1 MAARLGRVLYWLGCA
16 ISIFVFVGTMV
27 FVNAVADG
35 KPNASE
41 YVFIAFCTAVP
52 WVIGRALRYILAGE
66 QPPMTESERIETLIE
81 RLKSRKGS
89 YQWGQKIQ
97 QWLHVEERDLIVK
110 ALEHYKLSINGQSTD

>member
-1 MAARLGRVLYWLGCA
+1 MSCRLAVSEARLALADFYNVTIRIANVAARLAVLFLWLCDKLGYA

-66 QPPMTESERIETLIE
+66 
-81 RLKSRKGS
+81 
-89 YQWGQKIQ
+89 
-97 QWLHVEERDLIVK
+97 
-110 ALEHYKLSINGQSTD
+110 

>member
-66 QPPMTESERIETLIE
+66 QPP
-81 RLKSRKGS
+81 
-89 YQWGQKIQ
+89 
-97 QWLHVEERDLIVK
+97 HD
-110 ALEHYKLSINGQSTD
+110 

>member
-1 MAARLGRVLYWLGCA
+1 MKHYFVCLKCRAPLDYDSVLYWLGCA

-66 QPPMTESERIETLIE
+66 
-81 RLKSRKGS
+81 
-89 YQWGQKIQ
+89 
-97 QWLHVEERDLIVK
+97 
-110 ALEHYKLSINGQSTD
+110 

>member
-66 QPPMTESERIETLIE
+66 QPPP
-81 RLKSRKGS
+81 
-89 YQWGQKIQ
+89 
-97 QWLHVEERDLIVK
+97 
-110 ALEHYKLSINGQSTD
+110 

>member
-1 MAARLGRVLYWLGCA
+1 MTAILSTVFVLWVYAPTTKGMHWIPKGKWNMAAWLGRVLYWLGCA

-66 QPPMTESERIETLIE
+66 
-81 RLKSRKGS
+81 
-89 YQWGQKIQ
+89 
-97 QWLHVEERDLIVK
+97 
-110 ALEHYKLSINGQSTD
+110 

>member
-1 MAARLGRVLYWLGCA
+1 MLAGPFCRQVGEASHSHAV
-16 ISIFVFVGTMV
+16 SIFVFVGTMV

-66 QPPMTESERIETLIE
+66 
-81 RLKSRKGS
+81 
-89 YQWGQKIQ
+89 
-97 QWLHVEERDLIVK
+97 
-110 ALEHYKLSINGQSTD
+110 

>member
-41 YVFIAFCTAVP
+41 YVFIAFCAAVP

-66 QPPMTESERIETLIE
+66 
-81 RLKSRKGS
+81 
-89 YQWGQKIQ
+89 
-97 QWLHVEERDLIVK
+97 
-110 ALEHYKLSINGQSTD
+110 

>member
-1 MAARLGRVLYWLGCA
+1 MAARLGRVFYWLGCA

-52 WVIGRALRYILAGE
+52 WVIGRALFNPVSHRPDAMLAAVGY
-66 QPPMTESERIETLIE
+66 QP
-81 RLKSRKGS
+81 LKPR
-89 YQWGQKIQ
+89 
-97 QWLHVEERDLIVK
+97 
-110 ALEHYKLSINGQSTD
+110 

>member
-1 MAARLGRVLYWLGCA
+1 MADRGLYHPRERNCGSTTSDAGHALDSKGQVKHGCYWLGCA
-16 ISIFVFVGTMV
+16 IRIFVFVGTMV

-66 QPPMTESERIETLIE
+66 
-81 RLKSRKGS
+81 
-89 YQWGQKIQ
+89 
-97 QWLHVEERDLIVK
+97 
-110 ALEHYKLSINGQSTD
+110 

>member
-35 KPNASE
+35 KTNASE

-66 QPPMTESERIETLIE
+66 
-81 RLKSRKGS
+81 
-89 YQWGQKIQ
+89 
-97 QWLHVEERDLIVK
+97 
-110 ALEHYKLSINGQSTD
+110 

>member
-16 ISIFVFVGTMV
+16 VSIFVFVGTMV
-27 FVNAVADG
+27 FVNAE

-66 QPPMTESERIETLIE
+66 
-81 RLKSRKGS
+81 
-89 YQWGQKIQ
+89 
-97 QWLHVEERDLIVK
+97 
-110 ALEHYKLSINGQSTD
+110 

>member
-16 ISIFVFVGTMV
+16 IGIFVFVVTMV

-66 QPPMTESERIETLIE
+66 
-81 RLKSRKGS
+81 
-89 YQWGQKIQ
+89 
-97 QWLHVEERDLIVK
+97 
-110 ALEHYKLSINGQSTD
+110 